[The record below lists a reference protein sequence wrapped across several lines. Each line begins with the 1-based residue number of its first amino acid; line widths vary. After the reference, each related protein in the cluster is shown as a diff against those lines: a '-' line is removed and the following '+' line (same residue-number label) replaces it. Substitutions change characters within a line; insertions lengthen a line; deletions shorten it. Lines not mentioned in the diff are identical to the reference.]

1 MSTVPTPLL
10 QDHTHSSL
18 TVTQLF
24 HGGNT
29 YIRDAQYRD
38 VVADEAK
45 FDSLTVTNLI
55 VNGTVASSTSD
66 ASLGL
71 SPNQLVATNASSTPI
86 SFPYGS
92 DAGQIAIRDADGI
105 IAFTSWTAPAN
116 ANQLFLGTGAG
127 TGVQFKFNA
136 VVDSTVTI
144 PDVGA
149 DANVV
154 VYGSNGLK
162 NVISSGDNI
171 LHLKSPDNAA
181 IVNLS
186 GPNVA
191 GTLVSYEFGTG
202 DLAKAKIVADTD
214 LTIRHLTIRDS
225 EDNIRMRIIPNG
237 PTSDILFVGN
247 LLPMT
252 DGAWGLSNG
261 NLLGYKSLYLNG
273 LTATVAD
280 FTTTITLDSQGHSI
294 LVLNNGEADSIA
306 AQSNK
311 NLTLNN
317 SFITTTSKIIVSVM
331 GLNGVVNTATVGVP
345 YVAVTSVGA
354 GTCNLRTYNISSS
367 TTLTKR
373 VTVGLLLLP

>member
-10 QDHTHSSL
+10 QDKTHSSL

-29 YIRDAQYRD
+29 YIRDGNYGN

-45 FDSLTVTNLI
+45 FDSLTVTTLV

-66 ASLGL
+66 TDLGL
-71 SPNQLVATNASSTPI
+71 SPLQLVATNASATPV
-86 SFPYGS
+86 SFPYGP

-116 ANQLFLGTGAG
+116 ANQLFLATGSGTGI
-127 TGVQFKFNA
+127 QFKFNA
-136 VVDSTVTI
+136 VVDSTITV

-154 VYGSNGLK
+154 VYGTNGLK
-162 NVISSGDNI
+162 NVIASGDNI
-171 LHLKSPDNAA
+171 LHLKSPNSGA
-181 IVNLS
+181 VVTLS

-191 GTLVSYEFGTG
+191 GSLVSYEFGTG
-202 DLAKAKIVADTD
+202 DVAKAKIVSETD
-214 LTIRHLTIRDS
+214 LATRHLTIRDAL
-225 EDNIRMRIIPNG
+225 DNIRFRIVPNG
-237 PTSDILFVGN
+237 ITSEILFVGN

-261 NLLGYKSLYLNG
+261 NLFGYKSLFLQG

-280 FTTTITLDSQGHSI
+280 FTTTITLDSQGHSV
-294 LVLNNGEADSIA
+294 LTLNNGEADSITA
-306 AQSNK
+306 LANK
-311 NLTLNN
+311 NLTFNN
-317 SFITTTSKIIVSVM
+317 SFITPTSRILVSVM
-331 GLNGVVNTATVGVP
+331 GLNGVVNAATVGVP
-345 YVAVTSVGA
+345 YVAVTSVAA
-354 GTCNLRTYNISSS
+354 GTCNVRTYNISSAQ
-367 TTLTKR
+367 TLAKR
-373 VTVGLLLLP
+373 VTVAFLLLP